1 MQLVLEPVAQMVSL
15 SSLNCE
21 YMYVYT
27 EPTTPKSAVD
37 EILLAFMKNHLFVL
51 GTEVG
56 VLMSY

>member
-1 MQLVLEPVAQMVSL
+1 MQLVLEPVSL